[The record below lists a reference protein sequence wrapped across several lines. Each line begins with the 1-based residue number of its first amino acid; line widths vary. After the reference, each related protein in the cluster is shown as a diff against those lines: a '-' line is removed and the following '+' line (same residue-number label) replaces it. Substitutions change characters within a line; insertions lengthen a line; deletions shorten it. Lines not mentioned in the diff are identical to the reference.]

1 MIRTRWPIV
10 ATACVA
16 SALVL
21 SGCAAFPLGCREAG
35 LVNNLSVYVDGTGAD
50 LVADIDLCADGEC
63 AIYEEEARPRESNWF
78 WVTHNVDHLWSY
90 SLGPYTPDSVSLSL
104 VDGSAAVLLETEQSI
119 EWKNVQEPNGPG
131 CGELADPVTI
141 TVIVP

>member
-1 MIRTRWPIV
+1 MRARWLIG
-10 ATACVA
+10 ATAWVA

-35 LVNNLSVYVDGTGAD
+35 LVNYLSVYVDGPGAD
-50 LVADIDLCADGEC
+50 LVDDIDLCADGKC
-63 AIYEEEARPRESNWF
+63 AIYAEEAQPRESNWF
-78 WVTHNVDHLWSY
+78 WVTHNVDHHWSY
-90 SLGPYTPDSVSLSL
+90 SLGPYTPDRVALSV

-131 CGELADPVTI
+131 CGERADPVTI